1 VTPCFRESLWG
12 RLSTCAA
19 VGNRRRADC
28 QSARSLT
35 SCPTLAFR
43 RCAAIALLAAACL
56 FAATTDDTKLTPAEA
71 RKLHSPIPYTKKSI
85 DRGRI
90 VYSQNCTSCHGTD
103 GKAELAVI
111 AEATDLT
118 SPKLYKNGTTEG
130 EIFRSIRD
138 GAGDQMPP
146 FKSQIEKEDDI
157 WHLVNF
163 VRSLWPEAARPRLED
178 KGN

>member
-1 VTPCFRESLWG
+1 MLLCF
-12 RLSTCAA
+12 T
-19 VGNRRRADC
+19 
-28 QSARSLT
+28 
-35 SCPTLAFR
+35 
-43 RCAAIALLAAACL
+43 LLAVTCL
-56 FAATTDDTKLTPAEA
+56 LSATATDDTRLTPAEA
-71 RKLHSPIPYTKKSI
+71 RKLKSPIPYTRKSI
-85 DRGRI
+85 DRGRV
-90 VYSQNCTSCHGTD
+90 VYSQNCTGCHGTD

-146 FKSQIEKEDDI
+146 FKSQIDKEDDI

-163 VRSLWPEAARPRLED
+163 VRSLWPEAVRHRLLED
-178 KGN
+178 KGE